1 MKKFLTTSEVAQIC
15 GVAHTTVIR
24 WIGEGKLK
32 AHETPG
38 GHRRIEQWDLVH
50 FLKQFKMPVPDSLGD
65 GRFRILAVDD
75 EVKVLSLMRKVFSK
89 YPDEIDFCSTTSG
102 MEALV
107 MLGKSRFDLI
117 ILDVVMPDMDG
128 LQVCITIKQNADISG
143 VKIIVVT
150 GHQLLEEQ
158 EEYLKRNAEYIMR
171 KPFSPSV
178 LMEKVRALMCGAGGR
193 I

>member
-1 MKKFLTTSEVAQIC
+1 MKKFFTTSGVARIC

-38 GHRRIEQWDLVH
+38 GHRRIDQWDLVA
-50 FLKQFKMPVPDSLGD
+50 FLQQFKIPVPASLGD
-65 GRFRILAVDD
+65 SRFRILAVDD
-75 EVKVLSLMRKVFSK
+75 ETHVLSMMRRAFAKHSR
-89 YPDEIDFCSTTSG
+89 EIDFQTTTSG

-128 LQVCITIKQNADISG
+128 TQVCITLKQNPDTAGI
-143 VKIIVVT
+143 KIIVIT

-158 EEYLKRNAEYIMR
+158 EEYLKHNAECVLK

-178 LMEKVRALMCGAGGR
+178 LMEKVRKLM
-193 I
+193 